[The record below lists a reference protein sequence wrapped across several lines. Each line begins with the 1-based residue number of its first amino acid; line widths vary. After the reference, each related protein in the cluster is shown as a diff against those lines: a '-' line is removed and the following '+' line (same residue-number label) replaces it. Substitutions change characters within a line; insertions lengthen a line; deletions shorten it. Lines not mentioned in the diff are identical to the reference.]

1 VPDKP
6 FYLIIDEINR
16 GDVPRIFG
24 ELLTV
29 MEKARRGRPVMLPLS
44 GSTFAVPPNVFI
56 IGTMNTAD
64 RSIALLDVAL
74 RRRFAFIELLPDSRV
89 LERASVQG
97 VPLQPWL
104 DALNGRLLKHLGL
117 DARNL
122 QVGHAYFM
130 HGGKPV
136 PDMLRLA
143 AIIRDDIVP
152 LLEEYCYDSPS
163 ALAAIL
169 GSTLV
174 NGDPPRIDHALFDP
188 SRQADLAMALLQPCP
203 EIIATQQ
210 AVSADTAADEADEPG
225 EADEGQ
231 DA

>member
-1 VPDKP
+1 
-6 FYLIIDEINR
+6 
-16 GDVPRIFG
+16 
-24 ELLTV
+24 LLTV
-29 MEKARRGRPVMLPLS
+29 VEKARRGRHVLLPLS
-44 GSTFAVPPNVFI
+44 GRNFAVPPNVFI
-56 IGTMNTAD
+56 VGTMNTAD

-89 LERASVQG
+89 LEGVSVQG

-130 HGGKPV
+130 HAGKPIV
-136 PDMLRLA
+136 EMHRLA
-143 AIIRDDIVP
+143 AVVRDDLVP
-152 LLEEYCYDSPS
+152 LLEEYCYDTPS

-169 GSTLV
+169 GTTLV
-174 NGDPPRIDHALFDP
+174 TGDPPRIDHALFER

-203 EIIATQQ
+203 EIIATLQ
-210 AVSADTAADEADEPG
+210 AVSADAAAALEDEAAESD
-225 EADEGQ
+225 AGQ